1 MILSTLNRWPVIAKT
16 SPFLFL
22 FLLGIT
28 SPARAMPL
36 ETFIAQYNEAEAPAI
51 ASSIRYSAY
60 RHDLD
65 PLLVASVL
73 YVESRYD
80 NTAVSSAGAL
90 GISQLMPDTAA
101 DLGINPY
108 DLRDNIEG
116 GAQYLSDMIRQ
127 TDRTDTG
134 LAAYNAGPGAVK
146 DGIPSYTLD
155 YIADATGKTRRLPRQ
170 NPGARENSGSF
181 KLSEKFRKRL
191 LTKKNQ
197 KKKNLS
203 SSSDI
208 PPQNRVMKAISSG
221 RGGKLVTQAALACFS
236 SGLVMGCAH
245 FGNVIIPCI
254 KNFYSIFL

>member
-1 MILSTLNRWPVIAKT
+1 MILSTLNRRPVIAKT

-155 YIADATGKTRRLPRQ
+155 YIADVTNTYQNLKKMIDGENAPPPPSKPRRTRKQ
-170 NPGARENSGSF
+170 
-181 KLSEKFRKRL
+181 RL
-191 LTKKNQ
+191 LQAVRKIQKTPSHKEKSKEKNS
-197 KKKNLS
+197 L
-203 SSSDI
+203 
-208 PPQNRVMKAISSG
+208 
-221 RGGKLVTQAALACFS
+221 
-236 SGLVMGCAH
+236 
-245 FGNVIIPCI
+245 
-254 KNFYSIFL
+254 IFF